1 MALSP
6 RDLYVVKANELIQ
19 KSRFDLTLQQQKIIL
34 YLISK
39 IQMEDEEFQ
48 LYEFDIQEFSKVC
61 GFTGKTHTMLKDAIK
76 AIADKSIWVKLD
88 NGKET
93 LLRWIE
99 KPYIDYNKGIVQ
111 IKLDRDMK
119 PYLLQL
125 KKDFTKYEL
134 IWTLS
139 FSCKYSIRLYELV
152 SSIQY
157 NELDSFKKTYDLEEF
172 KLLMGADN
180 YKSYKDFR
188 VRALEPAIEEIN
200 KYSNKIVKYEAI
212 KKNKS
217 VVKVALTVSTK
228 SIQDRALAYAE
239 IENEI
244 GVYEEEV
251 EEE

>member
-1 MALSP
+1 MGFYSP
-6 RDLYVVKANELIQ
+6 RDLSVIKANQLIQ

-39 IQMEDEEFQ
+39 IKMEDDDLK
-48 LYEFDIQEFSKVC
+48 LYEFDIQEFHKVC
-61 GFTGKTHTMLKDAIK
+61 GFTGNNYALLKESIK
-76 AIADKSIWVKLD
+76 GIADKSLWVKLD

-125 KKDFTKYEL
+125 QQDFTRYEL

-152 SSIQY
+152 ASIHY
-157 NELDSFKKTYDLEEF
+157 NQLEEYRRIYPVDEL
-172 KLLMGADN
+172 KTLMGAET
-180 YKSYKDFR
+180 YKTFKDFR
-188 VRALEPAIEEIN
+188 VRALEPAVDEIN
-200 KYSNKIVKYEAI
+200 TFSNKNITYRAI
-212 KKNKS
+212 KKGRSVDKIELVVSSKS
-217 VVKVALTVSTK
+217 CIE
-228 SIQDRALAYAE
+228 SIHTRALIEKKLGAYE
-239 IENEI
+239 CE
-244 GVYEEEV
+244 
-251 EEE
+251 